1 MKRIK
6 ISLASLALVAAVGS
20 VQAQDENGKWA
31 IGFGINAVDIRTPH
45 QFGDFLKDW
54 GGTKDLN
61 ILPAVTKL
69 SVARYIGAG
78 FSAEIEGSLNKI
90 KEGFDGYSE
99 DKSFWNANL
108 QAKYALRRLFTT
120 ESGWFDPYIKVG
132 GGYTAYES
140 RFDDK
145 EGGFKAL
152 AGGGINFW
160 FTDHLG
166 VNLQTGY
173 HHGFQKNGTDYFQ
186 HSAGIVIKFG
196 AKDTD
201 KDGIPD
207 NKDAC
212 PEVPGL
218 KEFNGCPDTD
228 GDGIPDKDDACP
240 QVKGPKE
247 FNGCPD
253 TDGDGIP
260 DKDDACPEVAG
271 PKEFNGCPDT
281 DGDGIPD
288 KDDKCPDVAGPA
300 ENGGCPWPD
309 TDGDGVLD
317 KDDLCPEVAGPAS
330 NKGCPEPDE
339 NEQKKL
345 NQYAKTILFDTGKS
359 TIKFE
364 SAEILNQIINVLKK
378 YPNSRFRIE
387 GHTDNV
393 GKDEY
398 NLGLSQRR
406 AQAVTNYFK
415 SKGLA
420 GSRFTTKWYGEKNP
434 VASNDTPEGRAKNR
448 RVNVVIVPN
457 EKMKAEAK
465 KQAGQ

>member
-212 PEVPGL
+212 PEVAGL
-218 KEFNGCPDTD
+218 
-228 GDGIPDKDDACP
+228 
-240 QVKGPKE
+240 KE

-364 SAEILNQIINVLKK
+364 SAEVLNQILNVLKK

-387 GHTDNV
+387 GHTDST
-393 GKDEY
+393 GK
-398 NLGLSQRR
+398 
-406 AQAVTNYFK
+406 
-415 SKGLA
+415 
-420 GSRFTTKWYGEKNP
+420 
-434 VASNDTPEGRAKNR
+434 RAKNMILSQNRADAVKVYLIQGGIDAGRLESQGFGPDRPIASNKNKKGRELNR
-448 RVNVVIVPN
+448 RVEINLI
-457 EKMKAEAK
+457 K
-465 KQAGQ
+465 

>member
-6 ISLASLALVAAVGS
+6 ISLASLALVATVGS
-20 VQAQDENGKWA
+20 VQAQDENSKWA

-99 DKSFWNANL
+99 DKSFWSANL

-196 AKDTD
+196 SKDTD

-212 PEVPGL
+212 PEVAGL

-228 GDGIPDKDDACP
+228 GDGIA
-240 QVKGPKE
+240 
-247 FNGCPD
+247 
-253 TDGDGIP
+253 
-260 DKDDACPEVAG
+260 
-271 PKEFNGCPDT
+271 
-281 DGDGIPD
+281 D

-339 NEQKKL
+339 KEQKQL
-345 NQYAKTILFDTGKS
+345 NQYAKTILFDTGKA
-359 TIKFE
+359 TIKFQ
-364 SAEILNQIINVLKK
+364 SAEVLNQIINVLKK

-387 GHTDNV
+387 GHTDST
-393 GKDEY
+393 GKKAK
-398 NLGLSQRR
+398 NMILSQNR
-406 AQAVTNYFK
+406 ADAVKVYLIQ
-415 SKGLA
+415 GGIDA
-420 GSRFTTKWYGEKNP
+420 GRLESQGFGPEKP
-434 VASNDTPEGRAKNR
+434 IASNKNKKGRELNR
-448 RVNVVIVPN
+448 RVEINLI
-457 EKMKAEAK
+457 K
-465 KQAGQ
+465 

>member
-20 VQAQDENGKWA
+20 VQAQDENSKWA

-99 DKSFWNANL
+99 DKSFWSANL

-196 AKDTD
+196 SKDTD

-228 GDGIPDKDDACP
+228 GDGIADKDDACP
-240 QVKGPKE
+240 QVKGLKE

-253 TDGDGIP
+253 TDGDGIA

-281 DGDGIPD
+281 DGDGIAD

-300 ENGGCPWPD
+300 ENAGCPWPD

-339 NEQKKL
+339 KEQKQL
-345 NQYAKTILFDTGKS
+345 NQYAKTILFDTGKA
-359 TIKFE
+359 TIKFQ
-364 SAEILNQIINVLKK
+364 SAEVLNQIINVLKK

-387 GHTDNV
+387 GHTDST
-393 GKDEY
+393 GKKAK
-398 NLGLSQRR
+398 NMILSQNR
-406 AQAVTNYFK
+406 ADAVKVYLIQ
-415 SKGLA
+415 GGIDA
-420 GSRFTTKWYGEKNP
+420 GRLESQGFGPEKP
-434 VASNDTPEGRAKNR
+434 IASNKNKKGRELNR
-448 RVNVVIVPN
+448 RVEINLI
-457 EKMKAEAK
+457 K
-465 KQAGQ
+465 

>member
-6 ISLASLALVAAVGS
+6 ISLASLALVATVGS
-20 VQAQDENGKWA
+20 VQAQDENSKWA

-99 DKSFWNANL
+99 DKSFWSANL

-166 VNLQTGY
+166 LNLQTGY

-300 ENGGCPWPD
+300 ENRGCPWPD

-339 NEQKKL
+339 KEQKQL
-345 NQYAKTILFDTGKS
+345 NQYAKTILFDTGKA
-359 TIKFE
+359 TIKFQ
-364 SAEILNQIINVLKK
+364 SAEVLNQIINVLKK

-387 GHTDNV
+387 GHTDST
-393 GKDEY
+393 GKKAK
-398 NLGLSQRR
+398 NMILSQNR
-406 AQAVTNYFK
+406 ADAVKVYLIQ
-415 SKGLA
+415 GGIDA
-420 GSRFTTKWYGEKNP
+420 GRLESQGFGPEKP
-434 VASNDTPEGRAKNR
+434 IASNKNKKGRELNR
-448 RVNVVIVPN
+448 RVEINLI
-457 EKMKAEAK
+457 K
-465 KQAGQ
+465 

>member
-6 ISLASLALVAAVGS
+6 ISLASLALVATVGS
-20 VQAQDENGKWA
+20 VQAQDENSKWA

-99 DKSFWNANL
+99 DKSFWSANL

-212 PEVPGL
+212 PEVAGL

-281 DGDGIPD
+281 DGDGIAD

-339 NEQKKL
+339 KEQKQL
-345 NQYAKTILFDTGKS
+345 NQYAKTILFDTGKA
-359 TIKFE
+359 TIKFQ
-364 SAEILNQIINVLKK
+364 SAEVLNQILNVLKK

-387 GHTDNV
+387 GHTDST
-393 GKDEY
+393 GKKAK
-398 NLGLSQRR
+398 NMILSQNR
-406 AQAVTNYFK
+406 ADAVKVYLIQ
-415 SKGLA
+415 GGIDA
-420 GSRFTTKWYGEKNP
+420 SRLESQGFGPEKP
-434 VASNDTPEGRAKNR
+434 IASNKNKKGRELNR
-448 RVNVVIVPN
+448 RVEINLI
-457 EKMKAEAK
+457 K
-465 KQAGQ
+465 

>member
-6 ISLASLALVAAVGS
+6 ISLASLALVATVGS
-20 VQAQDENGKWA
+20 VQAQDENSKWA

-99 DKSFWNANL
+99 DKSFWSANL

-173 HHGFQKNGTDYFQ
+173 HHGFKKNGTDYFQ

-196 AKDTD
+196 SKDTD

-212 PEVPGL
+212 PEVAGL

-281 DGDGIPD
+281 DGDGIPE

-317 KDDLCPEVAGPAS
+317 KDDLCPNEAGPAS
-330 NKGCPEPDE
+330 NQGCPEPNDDD
-339 NEQKKL
+339 QKRL
-345 NQYAKTILFDTGKS
+345 NQYAKTILFDNGKA

-387 GHTDNV
+387 GHTDSTGRIAKNI
-393 GKDEY
+393 E
-398 NLGLSQRR
+398 LSQNR
-406 AQAVTNYFK
+406 ADAVKVYLIQ
-415 SKGLA
+415 G
-420 GSRFTTKWYGEKNP
+420 GI
-434 VASNDTPEGRAKNR
+434 ASNRLESVGYGPDKPIASNKNKKGRALNR
-448 RVNVVIVPN
+448 RVEINLI
-457 EKMKAEAK
+457 K
-465 KQAGQ
+465 

>member
-20 VQAQDENGKWA
+20 VQAQDENSKWA

-196 AKDTD
+196 SKDTD

-212 PEVPGL
+212 PEVAGL

-240 QVKGPKE
+240 QVKGLKE

-271 PKEFNGCPDT
+271 PKQFNGCPDT

-300 ENGGCPWPD
+300 ENAGCPWPD

-339 NEQKKL
+339 NEQKQL
-345 NQYAKTILFDTGKS
+345 NQYAKTILFDTGKA
-359 TIKFE
+359 TIKFQ
-364 SAEILNQIINVLKK
+364 SAEVLNQIINVLKK

-387 GHTDNV
+387 GHTDSV
-393 GKDEY
+393 GKKAK
-398 NLGLSQRR
+398 NMILSQNR
-406 AQAVTNYFK
+406 ADAVKVYLIQ
-415 SKGLA
+415 GGIDA
-420 GSRFTTKWYGEKNP
+420 GRLESQGFGPEKP
-434 VASNDTPEGRAKNR
+434 IASNKNKKGRELNR
-448 RVNVVIVPN
+448 RVEINLI
-457 EKMKAEAK
+457 K
-465 KQAGQ
+465 

>member
-6 ISLASLALVAAVGS
+6 ISLASLALVATVGS
-20 VQAQDENGKWA
+20 VQAQDENSKWA
-31 IGFGINAVDIRTPH
+31 IGFGINSVDIRTPH

-99 DKSFWNANL
+99 DKSFWSANL

-196 AKDTD
+196 SKDTD

-212 PEVPGL
+212 PEVAGL

-240 QVKGPKE
+240 QVKGLKE

-330 NKGCPEPDE
+330 NKGCPEPNDDD
-339 NEQKKL
+339 QKRL
-345 NQYAKTILFDTGKS
+345 NQYAKTILFDTGKA

-378 YPNSRFRIE
+378 FPNSRFRIE
-387 GHTDNV
+387 GHTDST
-393 GKDEY
+393 GKKAKNIE
-398 NLGLSQRR
+398 LSQNR
-406 AQAVTNYFK
+406 ADAVKIYLIQGGIASERLE
-415 SKGLA
+415 SKG
-420 GSRFTTKWYGEKNP
+420 YGPEKP
-434 VASNDTPEGRAKNR
+434 IASNKNKKGRALNR
-448 RVNVVIVPN
+448 RVEINLI
-457 EKMKAEAK
+457 K
-465 KQAGQ
+465 

>member
-6 ISLASLALVAAVGS
+6 ISLASLALVATVGS
-20 VQAQDENGKWA
+20 VQAQDENSKWA

-99 DKSFWNANL
+99 DKSFWSANL

-196 AKDTD
+196 SKDTD

-212 PEVPGL
+212 PEVAGL

-330 NKGCPEPDE
+330 NKGCPEPTTDD
-339 NEQKKL
+339 QKKL
-345 NQYAKTILFDTGKS
+345 NQYAKTILFDTGKA

-387 GHTDNV
+387 GHTDST
-393 GKDEY
+393 GKKQKNIE
-398 NLGLSQRR
+398 LSQNR
-406 AQAVTNYFK
+406 ADAVKIYLIQ
-415 SKGLA
+415 G
-420 GSRFTTKWYGEKNP
+420 GI
-434 VASNDTPEGRAKNR
+434 ASNRLESQGFGPEKPIASNKNKKGRALNR
-448 RVNVVIVPN
+448 RVEINLI
-457 EKMKAEAK
+457 K
-465 KQAGQ
+465 

>member
-6 ISLASLALVAAVGS
+6 ISLASLALVATVGS
-20 VQAQDENGKWA
+20 VQAQDENSKWA

-99 DKSFWNANL
+99 DKSFWSANL

-196 AKDTD
+196 SKDTD

-212 PEVPGL
+212 PEVAGL

-228 GDGIPDKDDACP
+228 GDGIADKDDACP

-281 DGDGIPD
+281 DGDGIAD

-317 KDDLCPEVAGPAS
+317 KDDQCPNEAGPAS
-330 NKGCPEPDE
+330 NNGCPEPNDDD
-339 NEQKKL
+339 QKRL
-345 NQYAKTILFDTGKS
+345 NQYAKTILFDTGKAS
-359 TIKFE
+359 IKFE
-364 SAEILNQIINVLKK
+364 SAEVLNQIINVLKK
-378 YPNSRFRIE
+378 FPKSRFRIE
-387 GHTDNV
+387 GHTDSV
-393 GKDEY
+393 GKKQKNIE
-398 NLGLSQRR
+398 LSQNR
-406 AQAVTNYFK
+406 ADAVKIYLIQ
-415 SKGLA
+415 G
-420 GSRFTTKWYGEKNP
+420 GIDQSRLESIGYGPDKP
-434 VASNDTPEGRAKNR
+434 IASNKNKKGRELNR
-448 RVNVVIVPN
+448 RVEINLI
-457 EKMKAEAK
+457 K
-465 KQAGQ
+465 

>member
-260 DKDDACPEVAG
+260 DKDD
-271 PKEFNGCPDT
+271 
-281 DGDGIPD
+281 
-288 KDDKCPDVAGPA
+288 KCPDVAGPA

-339 NEQKKL
+339 NERKKL

-364 SAEILNQIINVLKK
+364 SAEVLNQIINVLKK

-387 GHTDNV
+387 GHTDST
-393 GKDEY
+393 GKKAK
-398 NLGLSQRR
+398 NMILSQNR
-406 AQAVTNYFK
+406 ADAVKVYLIQ
-415 SKGLA
+415 GGIDA
-420 GSRFTTKWYGEKNP
+420 GRLESQGFGPDRP
-434 VASNDTPEGRAKNR
+434 IASNKNKKGRELNR
-448 RVNVVIVPN
+448 RVEINLI
-457 EKMKAEAK
+457 K
-465 KQAGQ
+465 

>member
-6 ISLASLALVAAVGS
+6 ISLASLALIATVSS
-20 VQAQDENGKWA
+20 VQAQDENNKWS
-31 IGFGINAVDIRTPH
+31 IGFGVNTVDIRTPH
-45 QFGDFLKDW
+45 DFGQFLKDW
-54 GGTKDLN
+54 GGPSDLN
-61 ILPAVTKL
+61 VLPAITKL

-78 FSAEIEGSLNKI
+78 FSAEVDGSLNKI
-90 KEGFDGYSE
+90 KKGFNGVSQDE
-99 DKSFWNANL
+99 SFWNANL

-120 ESGWFDPYIKVG
+120 ESGWFDPYLKLG
-132 GGYTAYES
+132 GGYTSYKSEYAEK
-140 RFDDK
+140 DGAVK
-145 EGGFKAL
+145 LL

-166 VNLQTGY
+166 LNVQTGY
-173 HHGFQKNGTDYFQ
+173 NHGFQKDGTDYFQ

-207 NKDAC
+207 KDDAC
-212 PEVPGL
+212 PDVAGP

-240 QVKGPKE
+240 DVAGLKE

-253 TDGDGIP
+253 TDGDGVP

-281 DGDGIPD
+281 DGDGVPD

-317 KDDLCPEVAGPAS
+317 KDDQCPNEAGPAS
-330 NKGCPEPDE
+330 NNGCPEPNDDD
-339 NEQKKL
+339 QKRL
-345 NQYAKTILFDTGKS
+345 NQYAKTILFDTGKA
-359 TIKFE
+359 TIKFQ
-364 SAEILNQIINVLKK
+364 SAEVLNQIINVLKK
-378 YPNSRFRIE
+378 FPKSRFRIE
-387 GHTDNV
+387 GYTDSTGN
-393 GKDEY
+393 KQR
-398 NLGLSQRR
+398 NITLSQNR
-406 AQAVTNYFK
+406 ADAVKIYLIQGGIDQSRLE
-415 SKGLA
+415 SKG
-420 GSRFTTKWYGEKNP
+420 YGPENP
-434 VASNDTPEGRAKNR
+434 IASNKTRKGRELNR
-448 RVNVVIVPN
+448 RVEINLI
-457 EKMKAEAK
+457 K
-465 KQAGQ
+465 K

>member
-20 VQAQDENGKWA
+20 VQAQDENSKWA
-31 IGFGINAVDIRTPH
+31 IGFGINSVDIRTPH

-90 KEGFDGYSE
+90 KKGFDGYSE
-99 DKSFWNANL
+99 DKSFWSANL

-196 AKDTD
+196 SKDTD

-212 PEVPGL
+212 PEVAGL
-218 KEFNGCPDTD
+218 
-228 GDGIPDKDDACP
+228 
-240 QVKGPKE
+240 KE

-281 DGDGIPD
+281 DGDGIAD

-300 ENGGCPWPD
+300 ENAGCPWPD

-339 NEQKKL
+339 KEQKQL
-345 NQYAKTILFDTGKS
+345 NQYAKTILFDTGKA

-364 SAEILNQIINVLKK
+364 SAEVLNQILNVLKK

-387 GHTDNV
+387 GHTDST
-393 GKDEY
+393 GKKAK
-398 NLGLSQRR
+398 NMILSQNR
-406 AQAVTNYFK
+406 ADAVKVYLIQ
-415 SKGLA
+415 GGIDA
-420 GSRFTTKWYGEKNP
+420 SRLESQGFGPEKP
-434 VASNDTPEGRAKNR
+434 IASNKNKKGRELNR
-448 RVNVVIVPN
+448 RVEINLI
-457 EKMKAEAK
+457 K
-465 KQAGQ
+465 

>member
-6 ISLASLALVAAVGS
+6 ISLASLALVATVGS
-20 VQAQDENGKWA
+20 VQAQDENSKWA

-99 DKSFWNANL
+99 DKSFWSANL

-196 AKDTD
+196 SKDTD

-212 PEVPGL
+212 PEVAGL

-240 QVKGPKE
+240 QVKGLKE

-281 DGDGIPD
+281 DGDGIAD

-339 NEQKKL
+339 KEQKQL
-345 NQYAKTILFDTGKS
+345 NQYAKTILFDTGKA
-359 TIKFE
+359 TIKFQ
-364 SAEILNQIINVLKK
+364 SAEVLNQIINVLKK

-387 GHTDNV
+387 GHTDST
-393 GKDEY
+393 GKKAK
-398 NLGLSQRR
+398 NMILSQNR
-406 AQAVTNYFK
+406 ADAVKVYLIQ
-415 SKGLA
+415 GGIDA
-420 GSRFTTKWYGEKNP
+420 GRLESQGFGPEKP
-434 VASNDTPEGRAKNR
+434 IASNKNKKGRELNR
-448 RVNVVIVPN
+448 RVEINLI
-457 EKMKAEAK
+457 K
-465 KQAGQ
+465 

>member
-6 ISLASLALVAAVGS
+6 ISLASLALVATVGS
-20 VQAQDENGKWA
+20 VQAQDENSKWA

-99 DKSFWNANL
+99 DKSFWSANL

-196 AKDTD
+196 SKDTD

-228 GDGIPDKDDACP
+228 GDGIADKDDACP
-240 QVKGPKE
+240 QVKGLKE

-253 TDGDGIP
+253 TDGDGIA

-281 DGDGIPD
+281 DGDGIAD

-339 NEQKKL
+339 NEQKQL
-345 NQYAKTILFDTGKS
+345 NQYAKTILFDTGKA
-359 TIKFE
+359 TIKFQ
-364 SAEILNQIINVLKK
+364 SAEVLNQIINVLKK

-387 GHTDNV
+387 GHTDST
-393 GKDEY
+393 GKKAK
-398 NLGLSQRR
+398 NMILSQNR
-406 AQAVTNYFK
+406 ADAVKVYLIQ
-415 SKGLA
+415 GGIDA
-420 GSRFTTKWYGEKNP
+420 GRLESQGFGPDRP
-434 VASNDTPEGRAKNR
+434 IASNKNKKGRELNR
-448 RVNVVIVPN
+448 RVEINLI
-457 EKMKAEAK
+457 K
-465 KQAGQ
+465 

>member
-6 ISLASLALVAAVGS
+6 ISLASLALVATVGS
-20 VQAQDENGKWA
+20 VQAQDENSKWA

-99 DKSFWNANL
+99 DKSFWSANL

-196 AKDTD
+196 SKDTD

-212 PEVPGL
+212 PEVAGP

-330 NKGCPEPDE
+330 NKGCPEPTTDD
-339 NEQKKL
+339 QKKL
-345 NQYAKTILFDTGKS
+345 NQYAKTILFDTGKA

-387 GHTDNV
+387 GHTDST
-393 GKDEY
+393 GKKQKNIE
-398 NLGLSQRR
+398 LSQNR
-406 AQAVTNYFK
+406 ADAVKIYLIQ
-415 SKGLA
+415 G
-420 GSRFTTKWYGEKNP
+420 GI
-434 VASNDTPEGRAKNR
+434 ASNRLESQGFGPEKPIASNKNKKGRALNR
-448 RVNVVIVPN
+448 RVEINLI
-457 EKMKAEAK
+457 K
-465 KQAGQ
+465 

>member
-6 ISLASLALVAAVGS
+6 ISLASLALVATVGS
-20 VQAQDENGKWA
+20 VQAQDENSKWA

-99 DKSFWNANL
+99 DKSFWSANL

-196 AKDTD
+196 SKDTD

-212 PEVPGL
+212 PEVAGL

-228 GDGIPDKDDACP
+228 GDGIA
-240 QVKGPKE
+240 
-247 FNGCPD
+247 
-253 TDGDGIP
+253 

-281 DGDGIPD
+281 DGDGIAD

-339 NEQKKL
+339 KEQKQL
-345 NQYAKTILFDTGKS
+345 NQYAKTILFDTGKA
-359 TIKFE
+359 TIKFQ
-364 SAEILNQIINVLKK
+364 SAEVLNQIINVLKK

-387 GHTDNV
+387 GHTDST
-393 GKDEY
+393 GKKAK
-398 NLGLSQRR
+398 NMILSQNR
-406 AQAVTNYFK
+406 ADAVKVYLIQ
-415 SKGLA
+415 GGIDA
-420 GSRFTTKWYGEKNP
+420 GRLESQGFGPEKP
-434 VASNDTPEGRAKNR
+434 IASNKNKKGRELNR
-448 RVNVVIVPN
+448 RVEINLI
-457 EKMKAEAK
+457 K
-465 KQAGQ
+465 

>member
-6 ISLASLALVAAVGS
+6 ISLASLALVATVGS
-20 VQAQDENGKWA
+20 VQAQDENSKWA

-99 DKSFWNANL
+99 DKSFWSANL

-196 AKDTD
+196 SKDTD

-228 GDGIPDKDDACP
+228 GDGIADKDDACP
-240 QVKGPKE
+240 EVAGLKE

-253 TDGDGIP
+253 TDGDG
-260 DKDDACPEVAG
+260 V
-271 PKEFNGCPDT
+271 
-281 DGDGIPD
+281 PD

-339 NEQKKL
+339 KEQKQL
-345 NQYAKTILFDTGKS
+345 NQYAKTILFDTGKA
-359 TIKFE
+359 TIKFQ
-364 SAEILNQIINVLKK
+364 SAEVLNQIINVLKK

-387 GHTDNV
+387 GHTDST
-393 GKDEY
+393 GKKAK
-398 NLGLSQRR
+398 NMILSQNR
-406 AQAVTNYFK
+406 ADAVKVYLIQ
-415 SKGLA
+415 GGIDA
-420 GSRFTTKWYGEKNP
+420 GRLESQGFGPEKP
-434 VASNDTPEGRAKNR
+434 IASNKNKKGRELNR
-448 RVNVVIVPN
+448 RVEINLI
-457 EKMKAEAK
+457 K
-465 KQAGQ
+465 

>member
-6 ISLASLALVAAVGS
+6 ISLASLALVATVGS
-20 VQAQDENGKWA
+20 VQAQDENSKWA

-99 DKSFWNANL
+99 DKSFWSANL

-196 AKDTD
+196 SKDTD

-212 PEVPGL
+212 PEVAGL

-228 GDGIPDKDDACP
+228 GDGIADKDDACP
-240 QVKGPKE
+240 EVAGLKE

-253 TDGDGIP
+253 TDGDG
-260 DKDDACPEVAG
+260 V
-271 PKEFNGCPDT
+271 
-281 DGDGIPD
+281 PD

-339 NEQKKL
+339 KEQKQL
-345 NQYAKTILFDTGKS
+345 NQYAKTILFDTGKA
-359 TIKFE
+359 TIKFQ
-364 SAEILNQIINVLKK
+364 SAEVLNQIINVLKK

-387 GHTDNV
+387 GHTDST
-393 GKDEY
+393 GKKAK
-398 NLGLSQRR
+398 NMILSQNR
-406 AQAVTNYFK
+406 ADAVKVYLIQ
-415 SKGLA
+415 GGIDA
-420 GSRFTTKWYGEKNP
+420 GRLESQGFGPEKP
-434 VASNDTPEGRAKNR
+434 IASNKNKKGRELNR
-448 RVNVVIVPN
+448 RVEINLI
-457 EKMKAEAK
+457 K
-465 KQAGQ
+465 

>member
-6 ISLASLALVAAVGS
+6 ISLASLALVATVGS
-20 VQAQDENGKWA
+20 VQAQDENSKWA

-99 DKSFWNANL
+99 DKSFWSANL

-196 AKDTD
+196 SKDTD

-212 PEVPGL
+212 PEVAGL
-218 KEFNGCPDTD
+218 
-228 GDGIPDKDDACP
+228 
-240 QVKGPKE
+240 
-247 FNGCPD
+247 
-253 TDGDGIP
+253 
-260 DKDDACPEVAG
+260 
-271 PKEFNGCPDT
+271 KEFNGCPDT

-330 NKGCPEPDE
+330 NKGCPEPTTDD
-339 NEQKKL
+339 QKKL
-345 NQYAKTILFDTGKS
+345 NQYAKTILFDTGKA

-387 GHTDNV
+387 GHTDST
-393 GKDEY
+393 GKKQKNIE
-398 NLGLSQRR
+398 LSQNR
-406 AQAVTNYFK
+406 ADAVKIYLIQA
-415 SKGLA
+415 GI
-420 GSRFTTKWYGEKNP
+420 
-434 VASNDTPEGRAKNR
+434 ASNRLESQGFGPEKPIASNKNKKGRALNR
-448 RVNVVIVPN
+448 RVEINLI
-457 EKMKAEAK
+457 K
-465 KQAGQ
+465 

>member
-6 ISLASLALVAAVGS
+6 ISLASLALVATVGS
-20 VQAQDENGKWA
+20 VQAQDENSKWA
-31 IGFGINAVDIRTPH
+31 IGFGINSVDIRTPH

-90 KEGFDGYSE
+90 KKGFDGYSE
-99 DKSFWNANL
+99 DKSFWSANL

-196 AKDTD
+196 SKDTD

-212 PEVPGL
+212 PEVAGL

-240 QVKGPKE
+240 QVKGLKE

-253 TDGDGIP
+253 TDGDGIA

-281 DGDGIPD
+281 DGDGIAD

-330 NKGCPEPDE
+330 NKGCPEPNDDD
-339 NEQKKL
+339 QKRL
-345 NQYAKTILFDTGKS
+345 NQYAKTILFDTGKA

-378 YPNSRFRIE
+378 FPNSRFRIE
-387 GHTDNV
+387 GHTDST
-393 GKDEY
+393 GKKAKNIE
-398 NLGLSQRR
+398 LSQNRADAVKIYLIQGGIASERLESKGYGPEKPIASNKNKKGRALNRR
-406 AQAVTNYFK
+406 AEINLIK
-415 SKGLA
+415 
-420 GSRFTTKWYGEKNP
+420 
-434 VASNDTPEGRAKNR
+434 
-448 RVNVVIVPN
+448 
-457 EKMKAEAK
+457 
-465 KQAGQ
+465 

>member
-6 ISLASLALVAAVGS
+6 ISLASLALVATVGS
-20 VQAQDENGKWA
+20 VQAQDENSKWA

-99 DKSFWNANL
+99 DKSFWSANL

-160 FTDHLG
+160 CTDHLG

-196 AKDTD
+196 SKDTD

-271 PKEFNGCPDT
+271 IKEFNGCPDT
-281 DGDGIPD
+281 DGDGVAD

-339 NEQKKL
+339 KEQKQL
-345 NQYAKTILFDTGKS
+345 NQYAKTILFDTGKA
-359 TIKFE
+359 TIKFQ
-364 SAEILNQIINVLKK
+364 SAEVLNQIINVLKK

-387 GHTDNV
+387 GHTDST
-393 GKDEY
+393 GKKAK
-398 NLGLSQRR
+398 NMILSQNR
-406 AQAVTNYFK
+406 ADAVKVYLIQ
-415 SKGLA
+415 GGIDA
-420 GSRFTTKWYGEKNP
+420 SRLESQGFGPEKP
-434 VASNDTPEGRAKNR
+434 IASNKNKKGRELNR
-448 RVNVVIVPN
+448 RVEINLI
-457 EKMKAEAK
+457 K
-465 KQAGQ
+465 

>member
-6 ISLASLALVAAVGS
+6 ISLASLALVATVGS
-20 VQAQDENGKWA
+20 VQAQDENSKWA

-99 DKSFWNANL
+99 DKSFWSANL

-196 AKDTD
+196 SKDTD

-212 PEVPGL
+212 PEVAGL

-240 QVKGPKE
+240 QVKGLKE

-253 TDGDGIP
+253 TDGDGIA

-271 PKEFNGCPDT
+271 PKKFNGCPDT
-281 DGDGIPD
+281 DGDGIAD

-330 NKGCPEPDE
+330 NKGCPEPNDDD
-339 NEQKKL
+339 QKRL
-345 NQYAKTILFDTGKS
+345 NQYAKTILFDTGKA

-378 YPNSRFRIE
+378 FPNSRFRIE
-387 GHTDNV
+387 GHTDST
-393 GKDEY
+393 GKKAKNIE
-398 NLGLSQRR
+398 LSQNR
-406 AQAVTNYFK
+406 ADAVKIYLIQGGIASERLE
-415 SKGLA
+415 SKG
-420 GSRFTTKWYGEKNP
+420 YGPEKP
-434 VASNDTPEGRAKNR
+434 IASNKNKKGRALNR
-448 RVNVVIVPN
+448 RVEINLI
-457 EKMKAEAK
+457 K
-465 KQAGQ
+465 

>member
-6 ISLASLALVAAVGS
+6 ISLASLALVATVGS
-20 VQAQDENGKWA
+20 VQAQDENSKWA

-99 DKSFWNANL
+99 DKSFWSANL

-140 RFDDK
+140 RFDNK

-196 AKDTD
+196 SKDTD

-212 PEVPGL
+212 PEVAGL

-240 QVKGPKE
+240 QVKGLKE

-253 TDGDGIP
+253 TDGDGIA

-281 DGDGIPD
+281 DGDGIAD

-300 ENGGCPWPD
+300 ENAGCPWPD

-345 NQYAKTILFDTGKS
+345 NQYAKTILFDTGKA
-359 TIKFE
+359 TIKFQ
-364 SAEILNQIINVLKK
+364 SAEVLNQIINVLKK

-387 GHTDNV
+387 GHTDST
-393 GKDEY
+393 GKKAK
-398 NLGLSQRR
+398 NMTLSQNR
-406 AQAVTNYFK
+406 ADAVKVYLIQ
-415 SKGLA
+415 GGIDA
-420 GSRFTTKWYGEKNP
+420 GRLESQGFGPDRP
-434 VASNDTPEGRAKNR
+434 IASNKNKKGRELNR
-448 RVNVVIVPN
+448 RVEINLI
-457 EKMKAEAK
+457 K
-465 KQAGQ
+465 

>member
-6 ISLASLALVAAVGS
+6 ISLASLALVATVGS
-20 VQAQDENGKWA
+20 VQAQDENSKWA

-99 DKSFWNANL
+99 DKSFWSANL

-196 AKDTD
+196 SKDTD

-228 GDGIPDKDDACP
+228 GDGIADKDDACP

-281 DGDGIPD
+281 DGDGIAD

-339 NEQKKL
+339 KEQKQL
-345 NQYAKTILFDTGKS
+345 NQYAKTILFDTGKA
-359 TIKFE
+359 TIKFQ
-364 SAEILNQIINVLKK
+364 SAEVLNQIINVLKK

-387 GHTDNV
+387 GHTDST
-393 GKDEY
+393 GKKAK
-398 NLGLSQRR
+398 NMILSQNR
-406 AQAVTNYFK
+406 ADAVKVYLIQ
-415 SKGLA
+415 GGIDA
-420 GSRFTTKWYGEKNP
+420 GRLESQGFGPEKP
-434 VASNDTPEGRAKNR
+434 IASNKNKKGRELNR
-448 RVNVVIVPN
+448 RVEINLI
-457 EKMKAEAK
+457 K
-465 KQAGQ
+465 

>member
-6 ISLASLALVAAVGS
+6 ISLASLALVATVGS
-20 VQAQDENGKWA
+20 VQAQDENSKWA

-99 DKSFWNANL
+99 DKSFWSANL

-196 AKDTD
+196 SKDTD

-240 QVKGPKE
+240 QVKGLKE

-253 TDGDGIP
+253 TDGDGIA

-281 DGDGIPD
+281 DGDGIAD

-300 ENGGCPWPD
+300 ENAGCPWPD

-339 NEQKKL
+339 KEQKQL
-345 NQYAKTILFDTGKS
+345 NQYAKTILFDTGKA
-359 TIKFE
+359 TIKFQ
-364 SAEILNQIINVLKK
+364 SAEVLNQIINVLKK

-387 GHTDNV
+387 GHTDST
-393 GKDEY
+393 GKKAK
-398 NLGLSQRR
+398 NMILSQNR
-406 AQAVTNYFK
+406 ADAVKVYLIQ
-415 SKGLA
+415 GGIDA
-420 GSRFTTKWYGEKNP
+420 GRLESQGFGPEKP
-434 VASNDTPEGRAKNR
+434 IASNKNKKGRELNR
-448 RVNVVIVPN
+448 RVEINLI
-457 EKMKAEAK
+457 K
-465 KQAGQ
+465 

>member
-6 ISLASLALVAAVGS
+6 ISLASLALVATVGS
-20 VQAQDENGKWA
+20 VQAQDENSKWA
-31 IGFGINAVDIRTPH
+31 IGFGINSVDIRTPH

-90 KEGFDGYSE
+90 KKGFDGYSE
-99 DKSFWNANL
+99 DKSFWSANL

-196 AKDTD
+196 SKDTD

-212 PEVPGL
+212 PEVAGL

-240 QVKGPKE
+240 QVKGLKE

-253 TDGDGIP
+253 TDGDGIA

-281 DGDGIPD
+281 DGDGIAD

-330 NKGCPEPDE
+330 NKGCPEPNDDD
-339 NEQKKL
+339 QKRL
-345 NQYAKTILFDTGKS
+345 NQYAKTILFDTGKAS
-359 TIKFE
+359 IKFQ
-364 SAEILNQIINVLKK
+364 SAEILNQIISVLKK
-378 YPNSRFRIE
+378 FPNSRFRIE
-387 GHTDNV
+387 GHTDST
-393 GKDEY
+393 GKKQKNIE
-398 NLGLSQRR
+398 LSQNR
-406 AQAVTNYFK
+406 ADAVKVYLIQGGIASDRLE
-415 SKGLA
+415 SKG
-420 GSRFTTKWYGEKNP
+420 YGPEKP
-434 VASNDTPEGRAKNR
+434 IASNKTKKGRELNR
-448 RVNVVIVPN
+448 RVEINLI
-457 EKMKAEAK
+457 K
-465 KQAGQ
+465 

>member
-6 ISLASLALVAAVGS
+6 ISLASLALVATVGS
-20 VQAQDENGKWA
+20 VQAQDENSKWA

-99 DKSFWNANL
+99 DKSFWSANL

-196 AKDTD
+196 SKDTD

-212 PEVPGL
+212 PEVAGL

-228 GDGIPDKDDACP
+228 GDGIA
-240 QVKGPKE
+240 
-247 FNGCPD
+247 
-253 TDGDGIP
+253 

-281 DGDGIPD
+281 DGDGIAD

-339 NEQKKL
+339 KEQKQL
-345 NQYAKTILFDTGKS
+345 NQYAKTILFDNGKA

-387 GHTDNV
+387 GHTDST
-393 GKDEY
+393 G
-398 NLGLSQRR
+398 R
-406 AQAVTNYFK
+406 
-415 SKGLA
+415 
-420 GSRFTTKWYGEKNP
+420 
-434 VASNDTPEGRAKNR
+434 RAKNIELSQNRADAVKVYLIQGGIASNRLESVGYGPDKPIASNKNKKGRALNR
-448 RVNVVIVPN
+448 RVEINLI
-457 EKMKAEAK
+457 K
-465 KQAGQ
+465 K